1 MNLTPE
7 QLFAKIGMMVME
19 NDILRAE
26 LGKLQ
31 QEKIQREKE
40 DQEAKDAKKEPTDKK

>member
-7 QLFAKIGMMVME
+7 QLFTKIGMLVME

-31 QEKIQREKE
+31 QEKVQREKE
-40 DQEAKDAKKEPTDKK
+40 DKEDAKKGPADKK

>member
-1 MNLTPE
+1 MNLMPE
-7 QLFAKIGMMVME
+7 QLFAKIGMLIME

-31 QEKIQREKE
+31 QKKVGAESNKE
-40 DQEAKDAKKEPTDKK
+40 PEKKEVIPKKL